1 MPANIV
7 KVLLVDDHP
16 VVLTGIRSCLR
27 DNKRISV
34 VGQAMNAKEAVR
46 RAKRLHPDI
55 ILLDI
60 GLPDVNATDAIKML
74 QSALPT
80 VRILIHTMHDDREL
94 IREFI
99 RLGARG
105 YILKGCSPAQISLA
119 IEAVNSNR
127 IYLSPQVTKI
137 LNETLEQNLTGSKS
151 SHSRR
156 RKDGLQA
163 HAKGKGNTRICCSRT
178 ENAGHCR
185 KGLPPLQHAHNP
197 LQAHLFKTRRSHS
210 RRSGCEDPQREHLVT
225 AESGNLREVRAT
237 GFNETGIL
245 SVHFDPQDARIHN
258 GDHHERQQRRGYQT
272 ADGSER
278 QRIPN
283 ACPFPHEQKRN
294 QTSYRRQR
302 GHHDRSNSY

>member
-1 MPANIV
+1 
-7 KVLLVDDHP
+7 
-16 VVLTGIRSCLR
+16 
-27 DNKRISV
+27 
-34 VGQAMNAKEAVR
+34 MNAKEAVR

-151 SHSRR
+151 SRHIHVGVKTDYRLTQ
-156 RKDGLQA
+156 KEKEILGYVVQGLKMQDIA
-163 HAKGKGNTRICCSRT
+163 EKVSLRYNTLTTHFKHIYSKLGVHTRGAVVAKTLN
-178 ENAGHCR
+178 EN
-185 KGLPPLQHAHNP
+185 
-197 LQAHLFKTRRSHS
+197 
-210 RRSGCEDPQREHLVT
+210 
-225 AESGNLREVRAT
+225 
-237 GFNETGIL
+237 IL
-245 SVHFDPQDARIHN
+245 
-258 GDHHERQQRRGYQT
+258 
-272 ADGSER
+272 
-278 QRIPN
+278 
-283 ACPFPHEQKRN
+283 
-294 QTSYRRQR
+294 
-302 GHHDRSNSY
+302 